1 MPEGAKKRALII
13 GAGPAGLTAALEFQ
27 RKTGIQPIVI
37 EQLDIAGGLARTV
50 NYKGN
55 RIDIGGHR
63 FFSKSDRVMQWWLEI
78 LPIDP
83 TVRDEVTLT
92 YHNTTSTYSFE
103 EKAPEHPDKIMLV
116 RNRKSRIYFLRKF
129 FNYPITLNKETIQHL
144 GVFRIFKI
152 GVSYLSTKI
161 FPLKTINNL
170 EEFFI
175 SRFGK
180 ELYLTFFKS
189 YTEKVWGIACKNISA
204 EWGAQRIKGL
214 SITQTIK
221 HFLTSGTKKSGN
233 DVSQKSTETSLIEK
247 FLYPKFGPGQM
258 WETVAEMIEKSNGVI
273 KYNHTC
279 ENIVTENE
287 LIKGAFIRNKLTGE
301 EEFISCDFFFST
313 MPVKE
318 LISKLKA
325 NIPEEVKTVSEG
337 LVYRDFITV
346 GLLVQELEI
355 RDEKDGKK
363 IPVKDNWFYIQE
375 PEVMVGRLQVFNNWS
390 PFMVAKPEQTTWIG
404 LEYFCNTEDDI
415 WHMSDEDLFKF
426 ASAELEQ
433 IGIIKKDKVLDFTII
448 RQEKTYPAYFG
459 TYNQFDVVRS
469 FTENFS
475 NLYLIG
481 RNGMHKYNN
490 QDHSMLTAIEAVET
504 IIAGTTDKSTLW
516 AINTEEDYHEEKKA

>member
-1 MPEGAKKRALII
+1 
-13 GAGPAGLTAALEFQ
+13 
-27 RKTGIQPIVI
+27 
-37 EQLDIAGGLARTV
+37 
-50 NYKGN
+50 
-55 RIDIGGHR
+55 
-63 FFSKSDRVMQWWLEI
+63 
-78 LPIDP
+78 
-83 TVRDEVTLT
+83 
-92 YHNTTSTYSFE
+92 
-103 EKAPEHPDKIMLV
+103 
-116 RNRKSRIYFLRKF
+116 
-129 FNYPITLNKETIQHL
+129 
-144 GVFRIFKI
+144 
-152 GVSYLSTKI
+152 
-161 FPLKTINNL
+161 
-170 EEFFI
+170 
-175 SRFGK
+175 
-180 ELYLTFFKS
+180 
-189 YTEKVWGIACKNISA
+189 
-204 EWGAQRIKGL
+204 
-214 SITQTIK
+214 
-221 HFLTSGTKKSGN
+221 
-233 DVSQKSTETSLIEK
+233 
-247 FLYPKFGPGQM
+247 M

-404 LEYFCNTEDDI
+404 LEYFCNTEDEI

-426 ASAELEQ
+426 AAAELEQ
-433 IGIIKKDKVLDFTII
+433 IGIIKKDKVLDYTII